1 MGVHYGKGFGGMRA
15 KVRRKMKRQYTV
27 RKTAFAKFLDTTAG
41 KVTFWSVIC
50 AAAVG
55 VICLMVFVAAPAIKK
70 AVNPPEKVPIKLND
84 FKDSLETE
92 NSAEISEASVSYLQ
106 KEALIDVSRVNDPF
120 IYKNEIIFSSAEVTG
135 GVVNYS
141 ALYIYDIDQQTTEK
155 VSGIEVK
162 YNNILSPMLNDD
174 YIVFLDSAANGG
186 GRICVYDRKTRIQ
199 TAIKD
204 YLYAAP
210 QVAMDGNLIAFMQQ
224 AGEDLDRLYLFD
236 LDTFEST
243 AYRIFSG
250 LPAVPSAVDMQ
261 NGVMVYSI
269 PYQTEDGYN
278 RSRVYTMDLATGIE
292 RSNEPGKLA
301 SYIRTNGK
309 ESAFLSAI
317 SGAPTELYLLEGV
330 TPVLI
335 DSGVGNFEIEEN
347 YIVYTKGENVYIY
360 TLQNKQIS
368 KLNSDISR
376 GLLTCA
382 NDNMICWYDV
392 TGGYSGR
399 ADIVRYAEVDF

>member
-1 MGVHYGKGFGGMRA
+1 MRPR
-15 KVRRKMKRQYTV
+15 VRRKMKRQYTV
-27 RKTAFAKFLDTTAG
+27 RRTAFAKFMDTTQG
-41 KVTFWSVIC
+41 KILFWAVL
-50 AAAVG
+50 AAVFAG
-55 VICLMVFVAAPAIKK
+55 IVCLVIFVVAPAVDK
-70 AVNPPEKVPIKLND
+70 AVNPPTKVPIKFND

-92 NSAEISEASVSYLQ
+92 SGPAVEEASVSYLQ
-106 KEALIDVSRVNDPF
+106 KEALIEVSRVNDPF
-120 IYKNEIIFSSAEVTG
+120 IYGDEIVFSSSEVSG

-141 ALYIYDIDQQTTEK
+141 SLYIYDISEQTTNK

-162 YNNILSPMLNDD
+162 YNNILQPMMNED
-174 YIVFLDSAANGG
+174 YIVFLDSSAGGG
-186 GRICVYDRKTRIQ
+186 GRICVYDRRTGKQ
-199 TAIKD
+199 SAVKD

-210 QVAMDGNLIAFMQQ
+210 QISLDGNLIAFMQQ
-224 AGEDLDRLYLFD
+224 AGDDLDRLYLFD

-243 AYRIFSG
+243 AYRVFSG
-250 LPAVPSAVDMQ
+250 LPAIPSAVDMQ

-278 RSRVYTMDLATGIE
+278 RSRVYTMELTTGME

-301 SYIRTNGK
+301 SYIKTNGQ
-309 ESAFLSAI
+309 ETAFLSAI

-330 TPVLI
+330 TPLLI
-335 DSGVGNFEIEEN
+335 DSDVANFEIEEN
-347 YIVYTKGENVYIY
+347 YIAYTKGENIYIY
-360 TLQNKQIS
+360 DLKGKQIN

-382 NDNMICWYDV
+382 NDNMVCWYDV

-399 ADIVRYAEVDF
+399 ADIVRYAEVNF